1 MWFLCNEQIRSK
13 FHPSDQ
19 TIWASVF
26 VRDSGHEQDDCR
38 LFHQL
43 TVAHFHEAPPMRG
56 FLFVQNALIPVTTKV
71 RGYLYVFWCLVM
83 RALSEMSCQ
92 KCEKPHGIRRAFFC
106 LAALFAFAP
115 SIQKLYCLYFPKAS
129 NLQNYFRLCRYQWKF
144 FLQFS
149 PESIKHF

>member
-1 MWFLCNEQIRSK
+1 MNKSDLMSI
-13 FHPSDQ
+13 PSDQ

-26 VRDSGHEQDDCR
+26 VRDASHEQDDCR

-92 KCEKPHGIRRAFFC
+92 KCKKPHGIRRASFLVSLLC
-106 LAALFAFAP
+106 SLLLRAYRNCTAYISRKQVIYKIISDYAAINGISF
-115 SIQKLYCLYFPKAS
+115 SS
-129 NLQNYFRLCRYQWKF
+129 SRLRA
-144 FLQFS
+144 
-149 PESIKHF
+149 